1 MLTQLKLVHASY
13 VYGKLV
19 MRACMHAVACTWEMF
34 KGSSCKKWRSHSFRI
49 STCWGRDSYRGLL
62 LLILLLLL
70 SLFLLHPSRVRVGG
84 EVKRRACTV
93 WRILKDPIA
102 WWLFK
107 NAHHIRITVTN
118 ARSIFGKTWEKRL
131 LPFLWLSTA
140 RSSLSLSILPSS
152 PPTTHPSI
160 PVPTPPP
167 PMPLSRARGL
177 GCTCACSAG
186 CWCCSCVGV
195 QQDSHQHTDC
205 LPCILDVSSSWWRNP
220 SAARVNVSPWACGP
234 PWPPSSYSTF

>member
-1 MLTQLKLVHASY
+1 MHARWCLHVRNVQRKLVQEVKVTLFPDLDVLRPGFLQRPPPPPPSPP
-13 VYGKLV
+13 
-19 MRACMHAVACTWEMF
+19 
-34 KGSSCKKWRSHSFRI
+34 
-49 STCWGRDSYRGLL
+49 
-62 LLILLLLL
+62 LL

-84 EVKRRACTV
+84 RGKEESMHSVENFKRSHCVMAFQKCASHKNHGNERTVYFWQDVGKAIVAIFMVVYCT
-93 WRILKDPIA
+93 
-102 WWLFK
+102 
-107 NAHHIRITVTN
+107 
-118 ARSIFGKTWEKRL
+118 IF
-131 LPFLWLSTA
+131 
-140 RSSLSLSILPSS
+140 SLSLSSPS
-152 PPTTHPSI
+152 PPTTHPCI